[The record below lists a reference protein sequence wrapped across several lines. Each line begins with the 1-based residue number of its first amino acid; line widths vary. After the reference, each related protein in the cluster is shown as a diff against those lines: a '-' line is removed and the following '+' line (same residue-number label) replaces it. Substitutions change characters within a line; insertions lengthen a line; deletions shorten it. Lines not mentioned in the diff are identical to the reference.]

1 MEAAGMRCLSYGKKD
16 AVFSIYDIA
25 DIHWG
30 IRGCA
35 KWHLQRDIETITKD
49 PYSVWLCGGDYLDC
63 IMPGDKRFDPEA
75 LDEDIKVND
84 LSRISALLASSLTR
98 QFLPIKGKCLGWCIG
113 NHELVHMTRQSE
125 MFIHEEICRVLKVPN
140 MRYSGWVDLY
150 FVHDSLL
157 GKRVKLETIPVPPK
171 SYEAKLRIFV
181 HHGAGAAATAG
192 GKINMLKRA
201 VDNSNADL
209 VMVSHLHEQ
218 IAKPFV
224 RLEPN
229 EDCSEI
235 KERVTMGLITGSY
248 LRIYGPGY
256 TSYGE
261 QRLYAPTT
269 LGATRAKYSPL
280 NKTLI
285 VENRADGIG

>member
-1 MEAAGMRCLSYGKKD
+1 MRLIKYRKD
-16 AVFSIYDIA
+16 DAEFSIYDVA

-30 IRGCA
+30 ARGCA
-35 KWHLQRDIETITKD
+35 KDHLKRDIERIRRD
-49 PYSVWLCGGDYLDC
+49 PYAVWLCGGDYMDAV
-63 IMPGDKRFDPEA
+63 MPGDKRFDPAAIDAE
-75 LDEDIKVND
+75 ITVND
-84 LSRISALLASSLTR
+84 LTGIMALLASSLTR
-98 QFLPIKGKCLGWCIG
+98 QFFPIQEKCIGWCIG
-113 NHELVHMTRQSE
+113 NHELVHMTRHSE

-140 MRYSGWVDLY
+140 MRYSGWVDIY
-150 FVHDSLL
+150 FDHIAGLKHKV
-157 GKRVKLETIPVPPK
+157 EMTTIKTPPK
-171 SYEAKLRIFV
+171 EYTAKIRIFV

-201 VDNSNADL
+201 VDMSEADL

-224 RLEPN
+224 RLKPN

-235 KERVTMGLITGSY
+235 KESVTMGLITGSY

-261 QRLYAPTT
+261 VKLYSPTT
-269 LGATRAKYSPL
+269 LGATRARYSPL
-280 NKTLI
+280 NKSMI